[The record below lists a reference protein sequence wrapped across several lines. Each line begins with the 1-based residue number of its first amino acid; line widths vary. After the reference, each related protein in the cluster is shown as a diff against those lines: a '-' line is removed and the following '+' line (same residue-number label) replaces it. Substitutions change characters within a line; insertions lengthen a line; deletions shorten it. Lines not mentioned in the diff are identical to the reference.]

1 MVRGATG
8 YEPVDPGALS
18 TDDLVK
24 ALQAM
29 VGMAR
34 ASTVAETPVQWTVNA
49 TGLGAISIAAVRRGD
64 LMNVR
69 LTRGAE
75 GAAQAAPAQAAA
87 AAPAAAAPTRTPYAG
102 VPAASAPV
110 AAPTRTPYGGM
121 PAVSAPAEAMARAV
135 QAGGPGA
142 ADPGRG
148 SAGSATAARGMAAQ
162 AGAYAGAAS
171 AHATSAYAGAASAH
185 AASTHAGAASA
196 HPGTTGHSGA
206 ASAHSGAAGHSV
218 SASVHAAPGHTGHA
232 GASSVHAAPGH
243 TGAASTPVPSRVIP
257 ISRTA
262 AAPGRDLAVLLEQA
276 RSMLASDL
284 HVVAGRPP
292 LMRLAGELQPQDT
305 PLSPEMVERLL
316 LPIIP
321 ERLRPVLERDGSVD
335 FALDSEDTGRFR
347 VNVGRQRTGLKGTFR
362 VISREIPTLESLGL
376 PPDIAKATHHHQGLI
391 VLTGPSGHGKTST
404 LAALVDIINR
414 ETTHHV
420 LTVEDPV
427 EYVHPRKRALI
438 SQREVGTSTRTFASA
453 LKGSLREDPDVIVV
467 GELRD
472 TETVRMALAASETG
486 HLLISTMNTPSAA
499 KTIDRLID
507 LFPPGDQQQVRLSL
521 SSGLRLIVSQ
531 RLMPSA
537 DGKSMVA
544 AAEVLTGS
552 VALGNLIR
560 DNKTYQ
566 IPSLQQRGKS
576 LGIIRF
582 EDSLSDLARSGK
594 ATLET
599 VKGFAENPD
608 EIEAM
613 VTGKRPGAATV
624 PPPASPQEG
633 ARMLSKVGSLLGK
646 KGA

>member
-1 MVRGATG
+1 MKPLAELLRHLSRPGITELALASGRPPMVRNATG
-8 YEPVDPGALS
+8 YEPVDPGALT
-18 TDDLVK
+18 TDELVK

-34 ASTVAETPVQWTVNA
+34 ASTVSETPVQWTVNA
-49 TGLGAISIAAVRRGD
+49 TGLGALSIAAVRRGE

-69 LTRGAE
+69 LTKSTE
-75 GAAQAAPAQAAA
+75 GAAQAAPAAQAPA
-87 AAPAAAAPTRTPYAG
+87 AAPAAP
-102 VPAASAPV
+102 
-110 AAPTRTPYGGM
+110 APTRTPYGGM
-121 PAVSAPAEAMARAV
+121 PAVSAPAEAVARTAQVGGPAPAAARISAPVAAPARAPSV
-135 QAGGPGA
+135 TAPTEVSARAPHA
-142 ADPGRG
+142 APAPQTPA
-148 SAGSATAARGMAAQ
+148 SAPSATA
-162 AGAYAGAAS
+162 
-171 AHATSAYAGAASAH
+171 HAH
-185 AASTHAGAASA
+185 AAPVAARA
-196 HPGTTGHSGA
+196 
-206 ASAHSGAAGHSV
+206 
-218 SASVHAAPGHTGHA
+218 
-232 GASSVHAAPGH
+232 
-243 TGAASTPVPSRVIP
+243 IP
-257 ISRTA
+257 ISRATS
-262 AAPGRDLAVLLEQA
+262 APGRDLAVLLEQA

-292 LMRLAGELQPQDT
+292 LFRLAGELQPQDT
-305 PLSPEMVERLL
+305 PLSPETVERLL

-347 VNVGRQRTGLKGTFR
+347 VNVNRQRTGLKGVFR
-362 VISREIPTLESLGL
+362 VIPREIPTLESLGL
-376 PPDIAKATHHHQGLI
+376 PADIAKATHHHQGLI
-391 VLTGPSGHGKTST
+391 VLTGPSGHGKTAT
-404 LAALVDIINR
+404 LAALLDIINR

-438 SQREVGTSTRTFASA
+438 SQREVGSNTRTFASA

-507 LFPPGDQQQVRLSL
+507 LFPPADQGQVRLSL

-537 DGKSMVA
+537 DGKRMVA
-544 AAEVLTGS
+544 AAEVLPGS
-552 VALGNLIR
+552 MALGNLIR
-560 DNKTYQ
+560 DNKTFQ

-582 EDSLSDLARSGK
+582 EDSLADLAKSGR

-613 VTGKRPGAATV
+613 VTGKRPGAAATV
-624 PPPASPQEG
+624 PAPATPQEG

>member
-1 MVRGATG
+1 MKPLAELLRHLSRPGITELALASGRPPMVRNATG
-8 YEPVDPGALS
+8 YEPVDPGALT
-18 TDDLVK
+18 TDELVK

-34 ASTVAETPVQWTVNA
+34 ASTVSETPVQWTVNA
-49 TGLGAISIAAVRRGD
+49 TGLGALSIAAVRRGE

-69 LTRGAE
+69 LTKSTE
-75 GAAQAAPAQAAA
+75 GAAQAAPAAQAPAPA
-87 AAPAAAAPTRTPYAG
+87 AAPAA
-102 VPAASAPV
+102 PA
-110 AAPTRTPYGGM
+110 R
-121 PAVSAPAEAMARAV
+121 PAVSAPAEAVARTAQVGGPAPAAARVSAPVAAPARAPAV
-135 QAGGPGA
+135 TAPTEAFGRAPNAAPAAQAPA
-142 ADPGRG
+142 
-148 SAGSATAARGMAAQ
+148 SAPSATAHG
-162 AGAYAGAAS
+162 
-171 AHATSAYAGAASAH
+171 
-185 AASTHAGAASA
+185 
-196 HPGTTGHSGA
+196 
-206 ASAHSGAAGHSV
+206 
-218 SASVHAAPGHTGHA
+218 HAAP
-232 GASSVHAAPGH
+232 VAAR
-243 TGAASTPVPSRVIP
+243 AIP
-257 ISRTA
+257 ISRATS
-262 AAPGRDLAVLLEQA
+262 APGRDLAVLLEQA
-276 RSMLASDL
+276 RSMFASDL

-292 LMRLAGELQPQDT
+292 LFRLAGELQPQDT

-321 ERLRPVLERDGSVD
+321 ERLRPVLEKDGSVD

-347 VNVGRQRTGLKGTFR
+347 VNVNRQRTGLKGVFR
-362 VISREIPTLESLGL
+362 VIPREIPTLESLGL
-376 PPDIAKATHHHQGLI
+376 PADIAKATHHHQGLI

-404 LAALVDIINR
+404 LAAILDIINR

-438 SQREVGTSTRTFASA
+438 SQREVGSNTRTFASA

-507 LFPPGDQQQVRLSL
+507 LFPPADQGQVRLSL

-537 DGKSMVA
+537 DGKRMVA
-544 AAEVLTGS
+544 AAEVLPGS
-552 VALGNLIR
+552 MALGNLIR
-560 DNKTYQ
+560 DNKTFQ

-582 EDSLSDLARSGK
+582 EDSLADLAKSGK

-613 VTGKRPGAATV
+613 VTGKRPGAAATV
-624 PPPASPQEG
+624 PAPATPQEG

>member
-1 MVRGATG
+1 MKPLAELLRHLSRPGITELALASGRPPMVRGASG
-8 YEPVDPGALS
+8 YEPIDPGALS
-18 TDDLVK
+18 TEELAK

-29 VGMAR
+29 VGAAR
-34 ASTVAETPVQWTVNA
+34 ASTVSETPVQWTVNA
-49 TGLGAISIAAVRRGD
+49 TGLGAITIAAVRRGE

-69 LTRGAE
+69 LTRAAE
-75 GAAQAAPAQAAA
+75 GAAQAAAPAAA
-87 AAPAAAAPTRTPYAG
+87 AAPAPAPAPAAAPTRTPYAG
-102 VPAASAPV
+102 
-110 AAPTRTPYGGM
+110 M
-121 PAVSAPAEAMARAV
+121 PAVSAPAA
-135 QAGGPGA
+135 QPA
-142 ADPGRG
+142 A
-148 SAGSATAARGMAAQ
+148 AARSVPAVTAPAPQPVAASP
-162 AGAYAGAAS
+162 AS
-171 AHATSAYAGAASAH
+171 AHASAPA
-185 AASTHAGAASA
+185 
-196 HPGTTGHSGA
+196 
-206 ASAHSGAAGHSV
+206 
-218 SASVHAAPGHTGHA
+218 
-232 GASSVHAAPGH
+232 
-243 TGAASTPVPSRVIP
+243 RVIP
-257 ISRTA
+257 ISRA
-262 AAPGRDLAVLLEQA
+262 ASAPGRDLAVLLEQA
-276 RSMLASDL
+276 RSMNASDL
-284 HVVAGRPP
+284 HLVAGRPP
-292 LMRLAGELQPQDT
+292 LMRLAGELLPQDT
-305 PLSPEMVERLL
+305 PLSPETVERLL

-347 VNVGRQRTGLKGTFR
+347 VNVGRQRTGLKGVFR
-362 VISREIPTLESLGL
+362 VIAREIPTLESLGL
-376 PPDIAKATHHHQGLI
+376 PADIAKATHHHQGLI

-531 RLMPSA
+531 RLMPAA

-560 DNKTYQ
+560 DNKTFQ

-582 EDSLSDLARSGK
+582 EDSLADLARSGK

-613 VTGKRPGAATV
+613 VTGRRPGAAPTV
-624 PPPASPQEG
+624 PP
-633 ARMLSKVGSLLGK
+633 
-646 KGA
+646 

>member
-1 MVRGATG
+1 MKPLAELLRHLSRPGITELALASGRPPMVRNATG
-8 YEPVDPGALS
+8 YEPVDPGAL
-18 TDDLVK
+18 TTEELVK

-34 ASTVAETPVQWTVNA
+34 ASTVSETPVQWTVNA
-49 TGLGAISIAAVRRGD
+49 TGLGALSIAAVRRGE

-69 LTRGAE
+69 LTKSTE
-75 GAAQAAPAQAAA
+75 GAAQSAPPAAQ
-87 AAPAAAAPTRTPYAG
+87 APAAAP
-102 VPAASAPV
+102 

-121 PAVSAPAEAMARAV
+121 PAVSAPAEAIARTAQVGGPAPAAARA
-135 QAGGPGA
+135 PA
-142 ADPGRG
+142 APAAPARAPAVTAPVEAFARAP
-148 SAGSATAARGMAAQ
+148 SAAPPAAPSAAAHG
-162 AGAYAGAAS
+162 
-171 AHATSAYAGAASAH
+171 
-185 AASTHAGAASA
+185 
-196 HPGTTGHSGA
+196 
-206 ASAHSGAAGHSV
+206 
-218 SASVHAAPGHTGHA
+218 HAAP
-232 GASSVHAAPGH
+232 VAAR
-243 TGAASTPVPSRVIP
+243 AIP
-257 ISRTA
+257 ISRTTS
-262 AAPGRDLAVLLEQA
+262 APGRDLAVLLEQA

-292 LMRLAGELQPQDT
+292 LFRLAGELQPQDT
-305 PLSPEMVERLL
+305 PLSPETVERLL

-321 ERLRPVLERDGSVD
+321 ERLRHVLEKDGSVD

-347 VNVGRQRTGLKGTFR
+347 VNVNRQRTGLKGVFR
-362 VISREIPTLESLGL
+362 VIPREIPTLESLGL
-376 PPDIAKATHHHQGLI
+376 PADIAKATHHHQGLI

-404 LAALVDIINR
+404 LAALLDIINR

-438 SQREVGTSTRTFASA
+438 SQREVGSNTRTFASA

-507 LFPPGDQQQVRLSL
+507 LFPPADQGQVRLSL

-537 DGKSMVA
+537 DGKRMVA
-544 AAEVLTGS
+544 AAEVLPGS
-552 VALGNLIR
+552 MALGNLIR
-560 DNKTYQ
+560 DNKTFQ

-582 EDSLSDLARSGK
+582 EDSLADLAKSGK

-613 VTGKRPGAATV
+613 VTGKRPGAGATTV
-624 PPPASPQEG
+624 PAPATPQEG

>member
-1 MVRGATG
+1 MVRGANG

-34 ASTVAETPVQWTVNA
+34 ASSVSETPVQWTVNA
-49 TGLGAISIAAVRRGD
+49 TGLGSLNIAAVRRGE

-69 LTRGAE
+69 LTRSAE
-75 GAAQAAPAQAAA
+75 GAAAA
-87 AAPAAAAPTRTPYAG
+87 AAPATAAAPAAPAVPAAPTRTPYAG
-102 VPAASAPV
+102 MPAVSAQ
-110 AAPTRTPYGGM
+110 APTRTPYAGM
-121 PAVSAPAEAMARAV
+121 PAVSAPVDAAARAT
-135 QAGGPGA
+135 QPGGMG
-142 ADPGRG
+142 
-148 SAGSATAARGMAAQ
+148 
-162 AGAYAGAAS
+162 AGAATRGVPVS
-171 AHATSAYAGAASAH
+171 AAPHAGAPSHAGAGGYASAPAH
-185 AASTHAGAASA
+185 TGAAAHAGAAA
-196 HPGTTGHSGA
+196 HPGAAAHAGAAAHPGA
-206 ASAHSGAAGHSV
+206 ASHSTA
-218 SASVHAAPGHTGHA
+218 SANPPA
-232 GASSVHAAPGH
+232 
-243 TGAASTPVPSRVIP
+243 RVIP
-257 ISRTA
+257 ISRATS
-262 AAPGRDLAVLLEQA
+262 APGRDLTVLLEQA
-276 RSMLASDL
+276 RSMSASDL
-284 HVVAGRPP
+284 HLVAGRPP
-292 LMRLAGELQPQDT
+292 LLRLAGELLPQDT
-305 PLSPEMVERLL
+305 PLSPETVERLL

-321 ERLRPVLERDGSVD
+321 ERLRHVLEKDGSVD
-335 FALDSEDTGRFR
+335 FALDSEETGRFR
-347 VNVGRQRTGLKGTFR
+347 VNVCRQRTGLKGTFR
-362 VISREIPTLESLGL
+362 VIPREIPTLESLGL
-376 PPDIAKATHHHQGLI
+376 PADIAKATHHHQGLI

-507 LFPPGDQQQVRLSL
+507 LFPPADQQQVRLSL
-521 SSGLRLIVSQ
+521 SSGLRLVVSQ
-531 RLMPSA
+531 RLMPGT
-537 DGKSMVA
+537 DGKSLVA

-582 EDSLSDLARSGK
+582 EDSLADLARSGK

-613 VTGKRPGAATV
+613 VTGKRPGAAPTV
-624 PPPASPQEG
+624 PPPATAQEG

>member
-1 MVRGATG
+1 MGSVTA
-8 YEPVDPGALS
+8 PS
-18 TDDLVK
+18 S
-24 ALQAM
+24 
-29 VGMAR
+29 AR
-34 ASTVAETPVQWTVNA
+34 APVADTAPARPPPASAPSYVA
-49 TGLGAISIAAVRRGD
+49 D
-64 LMNVR
+64 
-69 LTRGAE
+69 
-75 GAAQAAPAQAAA
+75 AAPA
-87 AAPAAAAPTRTPYAG
+87 
-102 VPAASAPV
+102 
-110 AAPTRTPYGGM
+110 
-121 PAVSAPAEAMARAV
+121 RA
-135 QAGGPGA
+135 
-142 ADPGRG
+142 
-148 SAGSATAARGMAAQ
+148 
-162 AGAYAGAAS
+162 
-171 AHATSAYAGAASAH
+171 
-185 AASTHAGAASA
+185 
-196 HPGTTGHSGA
+196 
-206 ASAHSGAAGHSV
+206 
-218 SASVHAAPGHTGHA
+218 
-232 GASSVHAAPGH
+232 
-243 TGAASTPVPSRVIP
+243 IP
-257 ISRTA
+257 ISRHTP
-262 AAPGRDLAVLLEQA
+262 APGRDLAVLLEQA
-276 RSMLASDL
+276 RSMHASDL

-292 LMRLAGELQPQDT
+292 LFRLAGELQPQDT
-305 PLSPEMVERLL
+305 ALSPELVERLL

-321 ERLRPVLERDGSVD
+321 ERLRHVLERDGSVD
-335 FALDSEDTGRFR
+335 FALDSEETGRFR
-347 VNVGRQRTGLKGTFR
+347 VNVGRQRTGLKGVFR

-376 PPDIAKATHHHQGLI
+376 PADIAKATHHHQGLI

-438 SQREVGTSTRTFASA
+438 SQREVGTNTRTFASA

-507 LFPPGDQQQVRLSL
+507 LFPPADQQQVRLSL

-531 RLMPSA
+531 RLMPST
-537 DGKSMVA
+537 DGKRMVA

-613 VTGKRPGAATV
+613 VTGKRPGAAATTV
-624 PPPASPQEG
+624 PPPATPQEG

>member
-1 MVRGATG
+1 MVRGANG

-24 ALQAM
+24 ALHAM
-29 VGMAR
+29 VGAAR
-34 ASTVAETPVQWTVNA
+34 ASTVSETPVQWQVNA
-49 TGLGAISIAAVRRGD
+49 TGLGNLNIAAVRRGD

-75 GAAQAAPAQAAA
+75 GAAQAPAPAAA
-87 AAPAAAAPTRTPYAG
+87 AAPAAPTRTPYAG
-102 VPAASAPV
+102 VPA
-110 AAPTRTPYGGM
+110 
-121 PAVSAPAEAMARAV
+121 VSAPEAVGRV
-135 QAGGPGA
+135 SQPGGGA
-142 ADPGRG
+142 
-148 SAGSATAARGMAAQ
+148 AARGASSPP
-162 AGAYAGAAS
+162 GASSPLGAAPS
-171 AHATSAYAGAASAH
+171 GAGTHTSAPA
-185 AASTHAGAASA
+185 
-196 HPGTTGHSGA
+196 
-206 ASAHSGAAGHSV
+206 
-218 SASVHAAPGHTGHA
+218 HA
-232 GASSVHAAPGH
+232 GASANPPA
-243 TGAASTPVPSRVIP
+243 RVIP
-257 ISRTA
+257 ISRATS
-262 AAPGRDLAVLLEQA
+262 APGRDLAVLLEQA
-276 RSMLASDL
+276 RSMNASDL
-284 HVVAGRPP
+284 HLVAGRPP
-292 LMRLAGELQPQDT
+292 LLRIAGELLPQDT
-305 PLSPEMVERLL
+305 PLSPETVERLL

-321 ERLRPVLERDGSVD
+321 ERLRHVLEKDGSVD

-362 VISREIPTLESLGL
+362 VIAREIPTLESLGL

-438 SQREVGTSTRTFASA
+438 SQREVGTNTRTFASA

-582 EDSLSDLARSGK
+582 EDSLADLARSGK

-613 VTGKRPGAATV
+613 VTGKRPGAAPTV
-624 PPPASPQEG
+624 PPPATPQEG

>member
-1 MVRGATG
+1 MKPLAELLRHLSRPGITELALASGRPPMVRGASG

-18 TDDLVK
+18 TDELVK

-34 ASTVAETPVQWTVNA
+34 ASTVSETPVQWSVNA
-49 TGLGAISIAAVRRGD
+49 TGLGSINIAAVRRGE

-69 LTRGAE
+69 LTRGTE
-75 GAAQAAPAQAAA
+75 GAAQTAAPA
-87 AAPAAAAPTRTPYAG
+87 AAPAPAAPAPAAPTRTPYAG
-102 VPAASAPV
+102 
-110 AAPTRTPYGGM
+110 M
-121 PAVSAPAEAMARAV
+121 PAVSAPAPTRAPAASAPVEAAARAA
-135 QAGGPGA
+135 QPGGLSAGGATVRGAPG
-142 ADPGRG
+142 
-148 SAGSATAARGMAAQ
+148 ATAASPL
-162 AGAYAGAAS
+162 AGAAS
-171 AHATSAYAGAASAH
+171 AYGGAA
-185 AASTHAGAASA
+185 THAGAPA
-196 HPGTTGHSGA
+196 HPG
-206 ASAHSGAAGHSV
+206 ASAAHV
-218 SASVHAAPGHTGHA
+218 SAAAHPA
-232 GASSVHAAPGH
+232 VSANPPA
-243 TGAASTPVPSRVIP
+243 RVIP
-257 ISRTA
+257 ISRATS
-262 AAPGRDLAVLLEQA
+262 APGRDLTVLLEQA
-276 RSMLASDL
+276 RSMQASDL
-284 HVVAGRPP
+284 HLVAGRPP
-292 LMRLAGELQPQDT
+292 LLRIAGELLPQDT
-305 PLSPEMVERLL
+305 PLSPETVERLL

-321 ERLRPVLERDGSVD
+321 ERLRPVLEKDGSVD

-347 VNVGRQRTGLKGTFR
+347 VNVGRQRTGLKGVFR
-362 VISREIPTLESLGL
+362 LIAREIPTLESLGL

-438 SQREVGTSTRTFASA
+438 SQREVGTATRTFASA

-560 DNKTYQ
+560 DNKTFQ

-582 EDSLSDLARSGK
+582 EDSLSDLARSGR

-613 VTGKRPGAATV
+613 VTGKRPGAAPTV
-624 PPPASPQEG
+624 APPASAQEG

>member
-1 MVRGATG
+1 MKPLAELLRHLSRPGITELALASGRPPMVRGATG

-34 ASTVAETPVQWTVNA
+34 ASTVSETPVQWTVNA
-49 TGLGAISIAAVRRGD
+49 TGLGSISIAAVRRGE

-75 GAAQAAPAQAAA
+75 GAAQAAAPAAA
-87 AAPAAAAPTRTPYAG
+87 AAPPVAATAPAAAAAPTRTPYAG
-102 VPAASAPV
+102 VPAVSAQAPARTPAGSAPGEAAARAAQPGGLGLGGAAARGVPAAAASPQASAP
-110 AAPTRTPYGGM
+110 AQ
-121 PAVSAPAEAMARAV
+121 PA
-135 QAGGPGA
+135 
-142 ADPGRG
+142 
-148 SAGSATAARGMAAQ
+148 ATANPPA
-162 AGAYAGAAS
+162 
-171 AHATSAYAGAASAH
+171 
-185 AASTHAGAASA
+185 
-196 HPGTTGHSGA
+196 
-206 ASAHSGAAGHSV
+206 
-218 SASVHAAPGHTGHA
+218 
-232 GASSVHAAPGH
+232 
-243 TGAASTPVPSRVIP
+243 RVIP
-257 ISRTA
+257 ISRTTS
-262 AAPGRDLAVLLEQA
+262 APGRDLSVLLEQA
-276 RSMLASDL
+276 RSMNASDL
-284 HVVAGRPP
+284 HLVAGRPP
-292 LMRLAGELQPQDT
+292 LLRIAGELLPQDT
-305 PLSPEMVERLL
+305 PLSPETVERLL

-321 ERLRPVLERDGSVD
+321 ERLRHVLEKDGSVD

-347 VNVGRQRTGLKGTFR
+347 VNVGRQRTGLKGVFR
-362 VISREIPTLESLGL
+362 LIAREIPTLESLGL

-438 SQREVGTSTRTFASA
+438 SQREVGTNTRTFASA

-531 RLMPSA
+531 RLMPST

-582 EDSLSDLARSGK
+582 EDSLADLARSGK

-613 VTGKRPGAATV
+613 VTGRRPGAAPTV
-624 PPPASPQEG
+624 PPPASAQEG

>member
-1 MVRGATG
+1 MKPLAELLRHLSRPGITELALASGRPPMVRGATG

-34 ASTVAETPVQWTVNA
+34 ASTVSETPVQWTVNA
-49 TGLGAISIAAVRRGD
+49 TGLGSISIAAVRRGE

-75 GAAQAAPAQAAA
+75 GAAQAPAPAAA
-87 AAPAAAAPTRTPYAG
+87 AAQAPAPAPTRTPYAG
-102 VPAASAPV
+102 VPAVSAQ
-110 AAPTRTPYGGM
+110 APTRTPYAGM
-121 PAVSAPAEAMARAV
+121 PAVSAPAEAAARAAPPGGFG
-135 QAGGPGA
+135 AGGATVGA
-142 ADPGRG
+142 
-148 SAGSATAARGMAAQ
+148 AARGAAGVAAASPQ
-162 AGAYAGAAS
+162 AGAAS
-171 AHATSAYAGAASAH
+171 AYGGAA
-185 AASTHAGAASA
+185 
-196 HPGTTGHSGA
+196 P
-206 ASAHSGAAGHSV
+206 
-218 SASVHAAPGHTGHA
+218 HA
-232 GASSVHAAPGH
+232 GASAAHG
-243 TGAASTPVPSRVIP
+243 GAAAHPPAASNPPARIIP
-257 ISRTA
+257 ISRTTS
-262 AAPGRDLAVLLEQA
+262 APGRDLAVLLEQA

-284 HVVAGRPP
+284 HLVAGRPP
-292 LMRLAGELQPQDT
+292 LLRIAGELLPQDT
-305 PLSPEMVERLL
+305 PLSPETVERLL

-321 ERLRPVLERDGSVD
+321 ERLRPVLEKDGSVD

-362 VISREIPTLESLGL
+362 LIAREIPTLESLGL
-376 PPDIAKATHHHQGLI
+376 PADIAKATHHHQGLI

-427 EYVHPRKRALI
+427 EFVHPRKRALI

-560 DNKTYQ
+560 DNKTFQ

-582 EDSLSDLARSGK
+582 EDSLADLARSGK

-613 VTGKRPGAATV
+613 VTGRRPGAAPTV
-624 PPPASPQEG
+624 SPPASAQEG

>member
-1 MVRGATG
+1 MKPLAELLRHLSRPGITELALASGRPPMVRNATG
-8 YEPVDPGALS
+8 YEPVDPGALT

-29 VGMAR
+29 VGLAR
-34 ASTVAETPVQWTVNA
+34 ASTVSETPVQWTVNA
-49 TGLGAISIAAVRRGD
+49 TGLGSLSIAAVRRGD

-69 LTRGAE
+69 LTRGTE
-75 GAAQAAPAQAAA
+75 GAAQAAPAAPATQAAA
-87 AAPAAAAPTRTPYAG
+87 
-102 VPAASAPV
+102 

-121 PAVSAPAEAMARAV
+121 PAVSAPAEAMARTAQV
-135 QAGGPGA
+135 GGPA
-142 ADPGRG
+142 AGE
-148 SAGSATAARGMAAQ
+148 AAARTAP
-162 AGAYAGAAS
+162 AGAAS
-171 AHATSAYAGAASAH
+171 VRGVPVGAVTAPADASARAHPAQVPQASAEVSARAAVPAATRPPAASAPSH
-185 AASTHAGAASA
+185 AAD
-196 HPGTTGHSGA
+196 
-206 ASAHSGAAGHSV
+206 
-218 SASVHAAPGHTGHA
+218 APA
-232 GASSVHAAPGH
+232 RA
-243 TGAASTPVPSRVIP
+243 IP
-257 ISRTA
+257 ISRNA
-262 AAPGRDLAVLLEQA
+262 PAPGRDLAVLLEQA
-276 RSMLASDL
+276 RSMHASDL

-292 LMRLAGELQPQDT
+292 LFRLAGELQPQDT
-305 PLSPEMVERLL
+305 PLSPELVERLL

-321 ERLRPVLERDGSVD
+321 ERLRHVLERDGSVD
-335 FALDSEDTGRFR
+335 FALDSEETGRFR
-347 VNVGRQRTGLKGTFR
+347 VNVGRQRTGLKGVFR

-376 PPDIAKATHHHQGLI
+376 PADIAKATHHHQGLI

-438 SQREVGTSTRTFASA
+438 SQREVGTNTRTFASA

-507 LFPPGDQQQVRLSL
+507 LFPPADQQQVRLSL

-531 RLMPSA
+531 RLMPST
-537 DGKSMVA
+537 DGKRMVA

-613 VTGKRPGAATV
+613 VTGKRPGAAATV
-624 PPPASPQEG
+624 PPPATVSY
-633 ARMLSKVGSLLGK
+633 
-646 KGA
+646 

>member
-1 MVRGATG
+1 
-8 YEPVDPGALS
+8 
-18 TDDLVK
+18 
-24 ALQAM
+24 
-29 VGMAR
+29 AR
-34 ASTVAETPVQWTVNA
+34 APQ
-49 TGLGAISIAAVRRGD
+49 
-64 LMNVR
+64 
-69 LTRGAE
+69 
-75 GAAQAAPAQAAA
+75 
-87 AAPAAAAPTRTPYAG
+87 
-102 VPAASAPV
+102 PV
-110 AAPTRTPYGGM
+110 AAPART
-121 PAVSAPAEAMARAV
+121 AQAPAP
-135 QAGGPGA
+135 GP
-142 ADPGRG
+142 
-148 SAGSATAARGMAAQ
+148 SAGYAPAAQGHAPAAQ
-162 AGAYAGAAS
+162 AQ
-171 AHATSAYAGAASAH
+171 
-185 AASTHAGAASA
+185 
-196 HPGTTGHSGA
+196 
-206 ASAHSGAAGHSV
+206 AAGH
-218 SASVHAAPGHTGHA
+218 APAGHA
-232 GASSVHAAPGH
+232 
-243 TGAASTPVPSRVIP
+243 PVARAIP
-257 ISRTA
+257 ISRATS
-262 AAPGRDLAVLLEQA
+262 APGRDLALLLEQA
-276 RSMLASDL
+276 RNMFASDL

-292 LMRLAGELQPQDT
+292 LFRLAGELQPQDT
-305 PLSPEMVERLL
+305 PLSPETVERLL

-321 ERLRPVLERDGSVD
+321 ERLRPVLEKDGSVD
-335 FALDSEDTGRFR
+335 FALDSEETGRFR
-347 VNVGRQRTGLKGTFR
+347 VNVGRQRTGLKGIFR
-362 VISREIPTLESLGL
+362 VIPREIPTLESLGL

-391 VLTGPSGHGKTST
+391 VLTGPSGHGKTAT
-404 LAALVDIINR
+404 LAALLDIINR

-438 SQREVGTSTRTFASA
+438 SQREVGSNTRTFASA

-507 LFPPGDQQQVRLSL
+507 LFPPADQGQVRLSL

-537 DGKSMVA
+537 DGKRMVA

-560 DNKTYQ
+560 DNKTFQ

-582 EDSLSDLARSGK
+582 EDSLAELARSGK

-613 VTGKRPGAATV
+613 VTGKRPGAAGTV
-624 PPPASPQEG
+624 PAPASPQEG

>member
-34 ASTVAETPVQWTVNA
+34 ASTVSETPVQWTVNA
-49 TGLGAISIAAVRRGD
+49 TGLGSISIAAVRRGE

-75 GAAQAAPAQAAA
+75 GAAQPAAPAAATQA

-102 VPAASAPV
+102 
-110 AAPTRTPYGGM
+110 M
-121 PAVSAPAEAMARAV
+121 PAVSAPAPARTPAVSAEAAARAA
-135 QAGGPGA
+135 QPGGFSA
-142 ADPGRG
+142 ADAART
-148 SAGSATAARGMAAQ
+148 SQAAGTAARGVPGAATASPQ
-162 AGAYAGAAS
+162 AGAAS
-171 AHATSAYAGAASAH
+171 AYGGAATHTGAAGYAGAG
-185 AASTHAGAASA
+185 AAHAGA
-196 HPGTTGHSGA
+196 
-206 ASAHSGAAGHSV
+206 AHSGAATSNPP
-218 SASVHAAPGHTGHA
+218 A
-232 GASSVHAAPGH
+232 
-243 TGAASTPVPSRVIP
+243 RIIP
-257 ISRTA
+257 ISRTTS
-262 AAPGRDLAVLLEQA
+262 APGRDLAVLLEQA
-276 RSMLASDL
+276 RSMFASDL
-284 HVVAGRPP
+284 HLVAGRPP
-292 LMRLAGELQPQDT
+292 LLRIAGELLPQDT
-305 PLSPEMVERLL
+305 PLSPETVERLL

-321 ERLRPVLERDGSVD
+321 ERLRPVLEKDGSVD

-362 VISREIPTLESLGL
+362 LIAREIPTLESLGL
-376 PPDIAKATHHHQGLI
+376 PADIAKATHHHQGLI

-521 SSGLRLIVSQ
+521 ASGLRLIVSQ
-531 RLMPSA
+531 RLMPST

-560 DNKTYQ
+560 DNKTFQ

-582 EDSLSDLARSGK
+582 EDSLADLARSGK

-613 VTGKRPGAATV
+613 VTGRRPGAAPTV
-624 PPPASPQEG
+624 PPPASAQEG

>member
-1 MVRGATG
+1 MKPLAELLRHLSRPGITELALASGRPPMVRNATG
-8 YEPVDPGALS
+8 YEPVDPGALT

-29 VGMAR
+29 VGLAR
-34 ASTVAETPVQWTVNA
+34 ASTVSETPVQWTVNA
-49 TGLGAISIAAVRRGD
+49 TGLGSLSIAAVRRGD

-69 LTRGAE
+69 LTRGTE
-75 GAAQAAPAQAAA
+75 GATQATPATA
-87 AAPAAAAPTRTPYAG
+87 AAPATPVPQAAPGRAPSAPAEAVARMAQAGGPATTEASARTAPVGAASVRGVPVGAVTAPADAFARAHPAGAQVPQASAEISARAAVPAAARP
-102 VPAASAPV
+102 PAASAPSP
-110 AAPTRTPYGGM
+110 AADVP
-121 PAVSAPAEAMARAV
+121 ARA
-135 QAGGPGA
+135 
-142 ADPGRG
+142 
-148 SAGSATAARGMAAQ
+148 
-162 AGAYAGAAS
+162 
-171 AHATSAYAGAASAH
+171 
-185 AASTHAGAASA
+185 
-196 HPGTTGHSGA
+196 
-206 ASAHSGAAGHSV
+206 
-218 SASVHAAPGHTGHA
+218 
-232 GASSVHAAPGH
+232 
-243 TGAASTPVPSRVIP
+243 IP
-257 ISRTA
+257 ISRNA
-262 AAPGRDLAVLLEQA
+262 PAPGRDLAVLLEQA
-276 RSMLASDL
+276 RSMHASDL

-292 LMRLAGELQPQDT
+292 LFRLAGELQPQDT
-305 PLSPEMVERLL
+305 PLSPELVERLL

-321 ERLRPVLERDGSVD
+321 ERLRHILERDGSVD
-335 FALDSEDTGRFR
+335 FALDSEETGRFR
-347 VNVGRQRTGLKGTFR
+347 VNVGRQRTGLKGVFR

-376 PPDIAKATHHHQGLI
+376 PADIAKATHHHQGLI

-438 SQREVGTSTRTFASA
+438 SQREVGTNTRTFASA

-507 LFPPGDQQQVRLSL
+507 LFPPADQQQVRLSL

-531 RLMPSA
+531 RLMPST
-537 DGKSMVA
+537 DGKRMVA

-613 VTGKRPGAATV
+613 VTGKRPGAATTV
-624 PPPASPQEG
+624 P
-633 ARMLSKVGSLLGK
+633 
-646 KGA
+646 

>member
-1 MVRGATG
+1 MKPLAELLRHLSRPGITELALASGRPPMVRGASG

-18 TDDLVK
+18 TDELVK

-34 ASTVAETPVQWTVNA
+34 ASTVSETPVQWSVNA
-49 TGLGAISIAAVRRGD
+49 TGLGSINIAAVRRGE

-69 LTRGAE
+69 LTRGTE
-75 GAAQAAPAQAAA
+75 GAAQTAAPA
-87 AAPAAAAPTRTPYAG
+87 AAPAPAAPAPAAPTRTPYAG
-102 VPAASAPV
+102 
-110 AAPTRTPYGGM
+110 M
-121 PAVSAPAEAMARAV
+121 PAVSAPAPTRAPAASAPVEAAARAA
-135 QAGGPGA
+135 QPGGLSAGGATVRGAPG
-142 ADPGRG
+142 
-148 SAGSATAARGMAAQ
+148 ATAASPL
-162 AGAYAGAAS
+162 AGAAS
-171 AHATSAYAGAASAH
+171 AYGGAA
-185 AASTHAGAASA
+185 THAGAPA
-196 HPGTTGHSGA
+196 HPG
-206 ASAHSGAAGHSV
+206 ASAAHV
-218 SASVHAAPGHTGHA
+218 SAAAHPA
-232 GASSVHAAPGH
+232 VSANPPA
-243 TGAASTPVPSRVIP
+243 RVIP
-257 ISRTA
+257 ISRATS
-262 AAPGRDLAVLLEQA
+262 APGRDLTVLLEQA
-276 RSMLASDL
+276 RSMQASDL
-284 HVVAGRPP
+284 HLVAGRPP
-292 LMRLAGELQPQDT
+292 LLRIAGELLPQDT
-305 PLSPEMVERLL
+305 PLSPETVERLL

-321 ERLRPVLERDGSVD
+321 ERLRPVLEKDGSVD

-347 VNVGRQRTGLKGTFR
+347 VNVGRQRTGLKGVFR
-362 VISREIPTLESLGL
+362 LIAREIPTLESLGL

-438 SQREVGTSTRTFASA
+438 SQREVGTATRTFASA

-560 DNKTYQ
+560 DNKTFQ

-582 EDSLSDLARSGK
+582 EDSLSELARSGR

-613 VTGKRPGAATV
+613 VTGKRPGAAPTV
-624 PPPASPQEG
+624 APPASAQEG